1 MIDLHIHTTFSD
13 GTDTYEEILKK
24 AQEKKLS
31 YISFTDHNNCYV
43 YRELEKIDYSKYYKG
58 KIIPGIELSTTL
70 LGVTIEILGY
80 GVDINYINE
89 KIHELYPYSPE
100 EIEIIEIQRAEKL
113 YSKAGIILDKDVKE
127 KYNKEKYQFSSTY
140 LLEQIKKHT
149 ENSKFFKNKEVC
161 QDSLLFYRRCMKNPN
176 SIFYIPTQDLTP
188 TCKQVIELIRKSGGL
203 AFAPHIYIYKEN
215 AQKILEELV
224 NHYKI
229 DGVECYYSLFNEQKI
244 EEITQYAKE
253 HNLYMSGGT
262 DYHGKNKHNI
272 KLGTGIYDMHIPE
285 TILNNWI
292 NKVKYLNPQN
302 FVMN

>member
-1 MIDLHIHTTFSD
+1 M
-13 GTDTYEEILKK
+13 
-24 AQEKKLS
+24 
-31 YISFTDHNNCYV
+31 
-43 YRELEKIDYSKYYKG
+43 
-58 KIIPGIELSTTL
+58 
-70 LGVTIEILGY
+70 
-80 GVDINYINE
+80 
-89 KIHELYPYSPE
+89 
-100 EIEIIEIQRAEKL
+100 
-113 YSKAGIILDKDVKE
+113 AGIPPPPTSAAICCVTPAPLWT
-127 KYNKEKYQFSSTY
+127 SSSGCVT
-140 LLEQIKKHT
+140 
-149 ENSKFFKNKEVC
+149 
-161 QDSLLFYRRCMKNPN
+161 
-176 SIFYIPTQDLTP
+176 
-188 TCKQVIELIRKSGGL
+188 RKSGGL
-203 AFAPHIYIYKEN
+203 AFVPHIYIYKEN

-262 DYHGKNKHNI
+262 DYHGKNKPNI